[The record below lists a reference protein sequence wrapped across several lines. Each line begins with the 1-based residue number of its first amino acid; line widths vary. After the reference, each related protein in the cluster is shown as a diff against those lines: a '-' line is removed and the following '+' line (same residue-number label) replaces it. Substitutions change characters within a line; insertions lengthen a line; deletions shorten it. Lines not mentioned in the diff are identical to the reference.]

1 MEVTA
6 GWSQVHLGW
15 PVAGHL
21 GYPVA
26 GHRFI
31 SGSVSPGG
39 PAPVRAVGVDP
50 GSSEQKEQL
59 FLTVQKNIRTV
70 LFLSDSIDI
79 YSFFLKPLLIMINA
93 SLFTYTYIYHCNN
106 E

>member
-1 MEVTA
+1 MEVTG

-21 GYPVA
+21 GCPVA

-79 YSFFLKPLLIMINA
+79 YSFF
-93 SLFTYTYIYHCNN
+93 
-106 E
+106 